1 MSGFYQFY
9 YSETDINWFWAATV
23 RNLGELTRQ
32 GKLMVLEVLHYS
44 MIENIPNLPN
54 VAEIT
59 SEFHADID
67 FNFGSVSIVP
77 HLLLWRKL
85 IFW

>member
-1 MSGFYQFY
+1 
-9 YSETDINWFWAATV
+9 
-23 RNLGELTRQ
+23 
-32 GKLMVLEVLHYS
+32 MVLEVLHYS

-77 HLLLWRKL
+77 HLLL
-85 IFW
+85 